1 MLERIQD
8 IKKAVIIFL
17 LLVTI
22 LFVLFQLDW
31 FWKIIYPLNY
41 EEIIIENSLR
51 YNLDPDLV
59 SALVYV
65 ESRYDPDARSHKGAR
80 GLMQIM
86 PDTGSWIAQQL
97 NRDEGYSDDQ
107 LYIPEVNIEFGSW
120 YLNSLNKEFNN
131 ELILVLAAYN
141 AGRGNVKR
149 WLEGEWTNLD
159 LDKLP
164 YKETREYVKQILI
177 VYNHYKRLYNMD
189 NYKNDFLSLYPGLIC
204 KIWNR

>member
-1 MLERIQD
+1 MFERIQD
-8 IKKAVIIFL
+8 IKKAAFMFL
-17 LLVTI
+17 LLVII
-22 LFVLFQLDW
+22 LFILFQLDW

-41 EEIIIENSLR
+41 EDIIIENSR
-51 YNLDPDLV
+51 KYNLDSNLV
-59 SALVYV
+59 SAMVYV
-65 ESRYDPDARSHKGAR
+65 ESKYNPDARSHKGAR

-86 PDTGSWIAQQL
+86 PDTGRWIAQQL
-97 NRDEGYSDDQ
+97 NMKEDYNDEQ

-149 WLEGEWTNLD
+149 WLEGEWTDMD

-164 YKETREYVKQILI
+164 YQETKRYVKQILL
-177 VYNHYKRLYNMD
+177 VYEHYKRLYNMD
-189 NYKNDFLSLYPGLIC
+189 NYKTNF
-204 KIWNR
+204 

>member
-1 MLERIQD
+1 MLERIQY

-17 LLVTI
+17 LLLTI

-41 EEIIIENSLR
+41 EEIIIESSLR

-65 ESRYDPDARSHKGAR
+65 ESKYDPDARSHKGAR

-86 PDTGSWIAQQL
+86 PDTGRWIAQQL
-97 NRDEGYSDDQ
+97 NMEEGYSDDK
-107 LYIPEVNIEFGSW
+107 LYIPELNIEFGSW

-141 AGRGNVKR
+141 AGRGNVKK
-149 WLEGEWTNLD
+149 WLEDEWTDMD

-164 YKETREYVKQILI
+164 YQETKEYVKQILI
-177 VYNHYKRLYNMD
+177 VYEHYKRLYNMD
-189 NYKNDFLSLYPGLIC
+189 NRNLSNEKKTDYQDV
-204 KIWNR
+204 